1 MGVLQRFEHRL
12 EGMVEGAF
20 ARAFKSELQP
30 VEVASAI
37 QREMDDRAAIVA
49 QGRTLVPND
58 FVVEVAEDDYA
69 RLDVYAD
76 SLGIELAT
84 LAREYAKEQ
93 GYSFVGP
100 VRMRFEGV
108 RDLTT
113 GTFRIL
119 SGVIR
124 GTTVE
129 DGEIRRPASDLPQ
142 PAGGFHGNPR
152 LLVSGPEP
160 GPDGSTQRTY
170 EISTPLIILGR
181 GHRLRPAARRPWRL
195 PPPRRDPGRG
205 RRGRARRPRLHQRD
219 VRQRPARPASHA
231 ERRHPGDPRP
241 DDPGLPQGQHL
252 LSRLQY
258 KYHSRGRE
266 RGYGLAPPAARPGQ
280 PNHGNGQPRTHDPMN
295 ALELTL
301 VRIGFLAVLW
311 LFVIAAVGVVRT
323 DLFGPASQ
331 RRKRPRR
338 AAPAGRAQARAPEVQ
353 AGPDVARRRP
363 QQLLVTA
370 GIARRHDARP
380 D

>member
-1 MGVLQRFEHRL
+1 
-12 EGMVEGAF
+12 MVEGAF

-69 RLDVYAD
+69 RLDMYAD

-129 DGEIRRPASDLPQ
+129 DGEIRRPATDLPQ
-142 PAGGFHGNPR
+142 PAGGFRGNPR
-152 LLVSGPEP
+152 LLVSGPDG
-160 GPDGSTQRTY
+160 GPDGGNQRTY
-170 EISTPLIILGR
+170 DITTPLVILGR
-181 GHRLRPAARRPWRL
+181 GTDCDLRLV
-195 PPPRRDPGRG
+195 DPGVSR
-205 RRGRARRPRLHQRD
+205 H
-219 VRQRPARPASHA
+219 HA
-231 ERRHPGDPRP
+231 EIRVEDGEVVLVDL
-241 DDPGLPQGQHL
+241 GSTNGTFV
-252 LSRLQY
+252 
-258 KYHSRGRE
+258 
-266 RGYGLAPPAARPGQ
+266 
-280 PNHGNGQPRTHDPMN
+280 NGQPVRRVALTDGTRVTLGRT
-295 ALELTL
+295 TL
-301 VRIGFLAVLW
+301 VFR
-311 LFVIAAVGVVRT
+311 R
-323 DLFGPASQ
+323 DASY
-331 RRKRPRR
+331 
-338 AAPAGRAQARAPEVQ
+338 
-353 AGPDVARRRP
+353 
-363 QQLLVTA
+363 
-370 GIARRHDARP
+370 
-380 D
+380 

>member
-1 MGVLQRFEHRL
+1 VGVLQRFEHRL

-129 DGEIRRPASDLPQ
+129 DGEIRRPASDVPQ
-142 PAGGFHGNPR
+142 PSGAFHGNPR
-152 LLVSGPEP
+152 LLVSGPEA
-160 GPDGSTQRTY
+160 GPDGGTQRTY

-181 GHRLRPAARRPWRL
+181 GTDCDLRLV
-195 PPPRRDPGRG
+195 DPGVSR
-205 RRGRARRPRLHQRD
+205 H
-219 VRQRPARPASHA
+219 HA
-231 ERRHPGDPRP
+231 EIRVEDGEVVLVDL
-241 DDPGLPQGQHL
+241 GSTNGTFV
-252 LSRLQY
+252 
-258 KYHSRGRE
+258 
-266 RGYGLAPPAARPGQ
+266 
-280 PNHGNGQPRTHDPMN
+280 NGQPVRRVTLTDGTRVTLGRT
-295 ALELTL
+295 TL
-301 VRIGFLAVLW
+301 IF
-311 LFVIAAVGVVRT
+311 
-323 DLFGPASQ
+323 
-331 RRKRPRR
+331 RRDR
-338 AAPAGRAQARAPEVQ
+338 AY
-353 AGPDVARRRP
+353 
-363 QQLLVTA
+363 
-370 GIARRHDARP
+370 
-380 D
+380 